1 MKRKILIILSIFM
14 AVLIAGCADS
24 GTGTGTGNGTGTGTG
39 TGDDPFNGKCASTNG
54 MVNGTYKSVLT
65 DCFSDMLTTTP
76 DIILNKEGEYQVI
89 TSISGVSKSVV
100 IRFTVSDSDKTML
113 KQSLVDY
120 FGELT
125 DMKAKYPDEPD
136 FQTFDEVWQGTKG
149 NNSIAYRIDTI
160 SSFTFATLTYEIVK

>member
-14 AVLIAGCADS
+14 AVVIAGCGDS
-24 GTGTGTGNGTGTGTG
+24 GNSAGTNTGTGTGTG

-54 MVNGTYKSVLT
+54 LVNGTYKSVLT

-76 DIILNKEGEYQVI
+76 DTILNKEGQYQVI
-89 TSISGVSKSVV
+89 TSISGLSKSVV
-100 IRFTVSDSDKTML
+100 IRFTVSDSDKTIL

-136 FQTFDEVWQGTKG
+136 FQPFDEVWQGSKA
-149 NNSIAYRIDTI
+149 NNYITYRIDTI
-160 SSFTFATLTYEIVK
+160 SSFTFATLTYEIAK